1 MDAKLQQR
9 VQRYGWDR
17 AASDYEP
24 LWEEQL
30 AAARAPLLGGA
41 ALVRGQAVL
50 DVACGTG
57 LVSFEAARAVGRSG
71 RVLGTD
77 ISGEMV
83 RAAQQRA
90 TACQL
95 SHVHFERM
103 DAARLTVPPASF
115 DVALCSLG
123 LMYVSDPLA
132 ALRELRQAVRRGGRV
147 GVAVWGTRERCG
159 WAAVFPIVQAE
170 VASEVC
176 PLFFSL
182 GGRACSASYVAQ
194 PILRCSPSSASP
206 RSWSMRM
213 PPRPARPPLLAVR
226 WRLRGRALTQPCGP
240 GCASVTCRRSSRGA
254 TVQDSG
260 SPENSSS
267 CMRRCRPE
275 GLALTL
281 LRRSLEMP
289 ARTCRPD
296 AERPSLS
303 AR

>member
-41 ALVRGQAVL
+41 ALARGQAVL

-71 RVLGTD
+71 RVLAY

-95 SHVHFERM
+95 AHVHFERM
-103 DAARLTVPPASF
+103 DAAQLTVPAGSF

-123 LMYVSDPLA
+123 LMYVTDPLA
-132 ALRELRQAVRRGGRV
+132 ALRELRRAVRRGGRV
-147 GVAVWGTRERCG
+147 GVAVWGARERCG

-182 GGRACSASYVAQ
+182 GGHGVLSELCRAADLEVLTEQRLSTHLEYADATQACEAAFVGG
-194 PILRCSPSSASP
+194 RWPS
-206 RSWSMRM
+206 
-213 PPRPARPPLLAVR
+213 
-226 WRLRGRALTQPCGP
+226 RGRALMQPCVP
-240 GCASVTCRRSSRGA
+240 ACASVTCRRSSRGA
-254 TVQDSG
+254 TVRVLGFPG
-260 SPENSSS
+260 SSSS
-267 CMRRCRPE
+267 CMQ
-275 GLALTL
+275 
-281 LRRSLEMP
+281 
-289 ARTCRPD
+289 TCRCD
-296 AERPSLS
+296 GLCA
-303 AR
+303 

>member
-57 LVSFEAARAVGRSG
+57 LVSFDAARAVGRSG

-103 DAARLTVPPASF
+103 DAARLTVPAASF

-132 ALRELRQAVRRGGRV
+132 ALRELRRAVRRGGRV

-182 GGRACSASYVAQ
+182 GGHGVLSELCRAADLEVLTEQRLATQLEYADASQACEAAFVGGPVA
-194 PILRCSPSSASP
+194 LA
-206 RSWSMRM
+206 WSRFD
-213 PPRPARPPLLAVR
+213 
-226 WRLRGRALTQPCGP
+226 
-240 GCASVTCRRSSRGA
+240 A
-254 TVQDSG
+254 TVRTRVCQRYLQAIEPWRHG
-260 SPENSSS
+260 AGFRIPGEFVIVH
-267 CMRRCRPE
+267 
-275 GLALTL
+275 AAV
-281 LRRSLEMP
+281 P
-289 ARTCRPD
+289 A
-296 AERPSLS
+296 
-303 AR
+303 